1 MSVTK
6 LKDWT
11 GPEKKDSRLQL
22 ARREPEILQQSW
34 SETICVRP
42 DLGLTK
48 LLRIVVLCARQTSLH
63 LI

>member
-11 GPEKKDSRLQL
+11 GLEKKNSRLQL
-22 ARREPEILQQSW
+22 ARREPEILLQSW
-34 SETICVRP
+34 SETICVTP

-48 LLRIVVLCARQTSLH
+48 LLQIVVLCAGQTSLH

>member
-11 GPEKKDSRLQL
+11 GLEKKNSRLQL
-22 ARREPEILQQSW
+22 ARREPEILLQSS
-34 SETICVRP
+34 SETICVTP

-48 LLRIVVLCARQTSLH
+48 LRRIVDLCAGQTSLH